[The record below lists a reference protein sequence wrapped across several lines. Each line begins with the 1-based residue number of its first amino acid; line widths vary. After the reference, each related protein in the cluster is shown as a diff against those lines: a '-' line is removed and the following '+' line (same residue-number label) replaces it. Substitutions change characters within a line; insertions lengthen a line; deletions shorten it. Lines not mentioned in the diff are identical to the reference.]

1 MKYQKKTLF
10 HKSCSDTQFVD
21 PDCHFSYQPY
31 FFFGIF
37 SYRTGIQQIKENNI
51 SSLNVY
57 ATTLQTEM
65 KKLEDFTKD
74 ICYSDTSYHLL
85 STNYYTSSQKIL
97 YEGTLRKMLQ
107 SEVSPYSGLLV
118 FSDTAAT
125 SMYQYGSYFPNTYA
139 KHCYEL
145 KEELKKILS

>member
-1 MKYQKKTLF
+1 MKYQKKHYSIKAVLTRNL
-10 HKSCSDTQFVD
+10 SILIATSLI
-21 PDCHFSYQPY
+21 SLI
-31 FFFGIF
+31 FFGIF

-125 SMYQYGSYFPNTYA
+125 SMYEYGSYFPNTYA
-139 KHCYEL
+139 RHCYEL
-145 KEELKKILS
+145 SLIHI

>member
-1 MKYQKKTLF
+1 
-10 HKSCSDTQFVD
+10 
-21 PDCHFSYQPY
+21 
-31 FFFGIF
+31 
-37 SYRTGIQQIKENNI
+37 
-51 SSLNVY
+51 
-57 ATTLQTEM
+57 M

-125 SMYQYGSYFPNTYA
+125 SMYEYGSYFPNTYA

-145 KEELKKILS
+145 KEENTILILLPLRWKTGRHIRMTVFP

>member
-1 MKYQKKTLF
+1 MKYQKKHYSIKAVLTRNL
-10 HKSCSDTQFVD
+10 SILIATSLI
-21 PDCHFSYQPY
+21 SLI
-31 FFFGIF
+31 FFGIF

-97 YEGTLRKMLQ
+97 YEGTLLQ
-107 SEVSPYSGLLV
+107 NASE
-118 FSDTAAT
+118 
-125 SMYQYGSYFPNTYA
+125 
-139 KHCYEL
+139 
-145 KEELKKILS
+145 